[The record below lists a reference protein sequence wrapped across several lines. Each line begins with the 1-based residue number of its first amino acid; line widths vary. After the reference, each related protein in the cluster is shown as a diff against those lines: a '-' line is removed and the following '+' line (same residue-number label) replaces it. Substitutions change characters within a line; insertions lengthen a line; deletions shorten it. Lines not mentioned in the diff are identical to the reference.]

1 MKMNKFLIGLL
12 LIGTACSTITKET
25 PKGYKYTVVK
35 EGEGEVGKVGEFLL
49 INMMIKDAKDSIWN
63 DTKEQK
69 LPMILPIN
77 EPNPNDEGIE
87 EVFALL
93 KKGDSI
99 LFPIDAKTLFEKQG
113 GRVPSNVDTASIF
126 TFYLG
131 VKDILDEA
139 QVQALEQE
147 IMGKMNSEQLAID
160 LALIDGYLAESNTEV
175 QTTESGLRYM
185 FTKVGTGAN
194 AAPGN
199 EVSIHYAGYLLDGT
213 LFDSSIESIAKANNK
228 YTEGR
233 PYEPLTLQ
241 AGSGQVI
248 PGWEEA
254 ILLMNKG
261 SKMRVWIPSTLAYG
275 PRQRSEEI
283 VANSVLVFDMEMID
297 IK

>member
-1 MKMNKFLIGLL
+1 MKINNFLIGLL
-12 LIGTACSTITKET
+12 LIGAACSTNTKET
-25 PKGYKYTVVK
+25 PKGYKYTMVR

-49 INMMIKDAKDSIWN
+49 INMMIKDAKDSVWN

-69 LPMILPIN
+69 IPMILPIN
-77 EPNPNDEGIE
+77 EVNPNDEGIE
-87 EVFALL
+87 EVFSVLR
-93 KKGDSI
+93 KGDSI
-99 LFPIDAKTLFEKQG
+99 HFPIKAKTLFEKQG
-113 GRVPSNVDTASIF
+113 GRVPNNVDSASIF

-131 VKDILDEA
+131 VKDILNED
-139 QVQALEQE
+139 QVRALEQE
-147 IMGKMNSEQLAID
+147 VMGKLTSEQLAVDI
-160 LALIDGYLAESNTEV
+160 ALIDSYLAESNTEV

-185 FTKVGTGAN
+185 FTKEGSGAN

-213 LFDSSIESIAKANNK
+213 LFDSSIESVAKANNA
-228 YTEGR
+228 YTPGR

-248 PGWEEA
+248 SGWEEA

-275 PRQRSEEI
+275 PRQRSEVI
-283 VANSVLVFDMEMID
+283 KPNSVLVFDMEMID

>member
-1 MKMNKFLIGLL
+1 MKLNKLLIGLL
-12 LIGTACSTITKET
+12 LIGAACSTNTKET
-25 PKGYKYTVVK
+25 PKGYKYTMVR
-35 EGEGEVGKVGEFLL
+35 EGEGEPGKVGEFLL
-49 INMMIKDAKDSIWN
+49 INMMIKDAKDSVWN

-69 LPMILPIN
+69 LPMILPIS

-87 EVFALL
+87 EVFSIL

-99 LFPIDAKTLFEKQG
+99 LFPIKAKTLFEKQG
-113 GRVPSNVDTASIF
+113 GKVPSNVDSLSMF
-126 TFYLG
+126 TFHLG

-147 IMGKMNSEQLAID
+147 IMGKLTSEQLAVDI
-160 LALIDGYLAESNTEV
+160 ALIDGHLAESNTEV
-175 QTTESGLRYM
+175 KTTESGLRYT
-185 FTKVGTGAN
+185 FTKEGTGAN

-228 YTEGR
+228 YTPGR

-275 PRQRSEEI
+275 PRQRSAEI
-283 VANSVLVFDMEMID
+283 KPNSVLVFDMEMID